1 MLGGARVLMGAPALV
16 APRQLG
22 SPFPHPAANERPGP
36 IPPELHLQ
44 QLDVQDTWMQGPL
57 PTSFTFD
64 T

>member
-1 MLGGARVLMGAPALV
+1 MLGGARVLMGVPSLV

-22 SPFPHPAANERPGP
+22 SPSHPAANERSGP